1 MMTRQSSPWL
11 PWKLC
16 LPHQCCL
23 DKSFDLL
30 FGIARVCVSACV
42 FVCLRF
48 EWPGNVMQHHP
59 ENWGVSET
67 VCVCVHACQMSHTHT
82 SGSIICSLQ
91 FETSEQHVCVCV
103 CVCVYQMSRRRQAA
117 LSTQWSWSGTEALW
131 VSPSQAPRSLLTPSL
146 YPASPRE
153 AWPRGTCSLAH
164 MLTHTHTLRW
174 TRIIVPEESRLS
186 VWVLEQR
193 RESEQLESS
202 GWLSHISHILIFCSG
217 FQDINCAQKSTGL

>member
-91 FETSEQHVCVCV
+91 FETSEQHVFVCV
-103 CVCVYQMSRRRQAA
+103 CIRWAGDVRQHYLHSGAEAVRRP
-117 LSTQWSWSGTEALW
+117 SGYHHLRHRGAFWPHHYIRPHQERPGREVHAH
-131 VSPSQAPRSLLTPSL
+131 SL
-146 YPASPRE
+146 
-153 AWPRGTCSLAH
+153 TC
-164 MLTHTHTLRW
+164 
-174 TRIIVPEESRLS
+174 
-186 VWVLEQR
+186 
-193 RESEQLESS
+193 
-202 GWLSHISHILIFCSG
+202 
-217 FQDINCAQKSTGL
+217 